1 MAGIGYPGLGSA
13 RGKAKEEE
21 EGTGKPMEGSGWW
34 FDAEAV
40 LHDGE
45 MRLPHSG
52 KRLPACRDANPG
64 GNGRAMVATPE

>member
-1 MAGIGYPGLGSA
+1 L
-13 RGKAKEEE
+13 AKEGERSS
-21 EGTGKPMEGSGWW
+21 GKPMEGSGWW

-45 MRLPHSG
+45 VRLPHSG
-52 KRLPACRDANPG
+52 ERLPACRDANPG